1 MPSLPLVRT
10 FAAVCGV
17 IVLAGCASTIS
28 AGEPTVESDGSGE
41 SGRVAA
47 APLTS
52 PTVAAPV
59 APAVP
64 IAPAVAAPPV
74 AVSRASG
81 SNSTAG
87 FGPVTAY
94 PRPAIYSLP
103 PAKRGKIVYLTFDDG
118 PTPYTTEVL
127 TLLKRYNA
135 KATFFVIGNQVG
147 KRIPTVKRAYRDG
160 HAVENHTWSHP
171 TLTRLTW
178 SQFRSQ
184 VARTNVAIA
193 QATGDAPE
201 CLRAPYGTID
211 RNVLLRA
218 QRFNLPAIQWSIDS
232 RDWAKPGTSRIVR
245 NVLGNVKDG
254 SIVLMHDGGGNRAQT
269 VAALKYILPALR
281 KQGYAIRALP
291 CGVNR

>member
-17 IVLAGCASTIS
+17 IVLAGCGSTIS
-28 AGEPTVESDGSGE
+28 AGEGTVQTDGAGE

-64 IAPAVAAPPV
+64 VSRVP
-74 AVSRASG
+74 VSRASS

-87 FGPVTAY
+87 FGPVTSY
-94 PRPAIYSLP
+94 PRPAVFSLP
-103 PAKRGKIVYLTFDDG
+103 PVPRGKIVYLTFDDG

-127 TLLKRYNA
+127 TLLKQYNA
-135 KATFFVIGNQVG
+135 KATFFVIGNQVS

-171 TLTRLTW
+171 KLTGLTW
-178 SQFRSQ
+178 TQFRSQ
-184 VARTNVAIA
+184 VARTNTAVA
-193 QATGDAPE
+193 QAAGDSPE
-201 CLRAPYGTID
+201 CLRAPYGSIN

-218 QRFNLPAIQWSIDS
+218 QRFNMPVIQWSIDS
-232 RDWAKPGTSRIVR
+232 RDWAKPGTYRIVR

-269 VAALKYILPALR
+269 VAALKYILPSLR

-291 CGVNR
+291 CGVNG